1 MAKDL
6 LSLLGMLAV
15 VLLVLMG
22 AYLFTRW
29 AGKGGLLTP
38 YHAAPCSGQLQILD
52 RLPLGKEQWLLV
64 VRVGSRYFL
73 LSSAPSGVS
82 LVAELAAEEGALWH
96 SPSSHDGS
104 SRHLMPEFDAILKR
118 LRDKK
123 ES

>member
-1 MAKDL
+1 MGKDL

-15 VLLVLMG
+15 VLLVLVG
-22 AYLFTRW
+22 AYLFTHW

-38 YHAAPCSGQLQILD
+38 YMASPGGGQLQILD

-73 LSSAPSGVS
+73 LGSAPSGVS
-82 LVAELAAEEGALWH
+82 LVAELTEEGALWH

-104 SRHLMPEFDAILKR
+104 SRHLMPEFGAILKH